1 MQVTSL
7 VQHAE
12 TIYGMVHSV
21 ALLKLRRLVQFP
33 ESSRPAHHQTLWYM
47 AILPAIKT
55 SLCSLDTFP
64 ERPLEQLAEQVSR
77 RLH

>member
-1 MQVTSL
+1 
-7 VQHAE
+7 
-12 TIYGMVHSV
+12 
-21 ALLKLRRLVQFP
+21 
-33 ESSRPAHHQTLWYM
+33 
-47 AILPAIKT
+47 LPAIKT